1 MEALANVIL
10 PVFLVIGFGYVAVWR
25 KWFSESA
32 LDGLLKFTQNFAI
45 PCLLFSA
52 IAGLDLSANFDLPIL
67 ISFYTGAVAGFVLG
81 VTGAR
86 VLFKRSWP
94 DAVAIGFACLFSN
107 SVLLGL
113 PISERAFGVDALGP
127 NFAIIAVHAPICYAI
142 GVTAME
148 IARAAGSGVL
158 ATARRVVK
166 SMFGNALV
174 IGIGLGFAV
183 NLSGM
188 TLPAIAADALA
199 LMVAAALPVALFG
212 LGGVLVRYRPEGDLR
227 AILYVCVV
235 SLLVH
240 PAIVWGMGRML
251 ELPPGA
257 FQSAVLTA
265 AMAPGVNAYIFANM
279 FGTAKRVNASA
290 VLIATALSILT
301 AWGWLTVL
309 GY

>member
-10 PVFLVIGFGYVAVWR
+10 PVFLVIGFGYLAVWMQ
-25 KWFSESA
+25 WFSEPA

-52 IAGLDLSANFDLPIL
+52 IATLDLSANFDVPIL
-67 ISFYTGAVAGFVLG
+67 VTFYTGAIAGFALG
-81 VTGAR
+81 VGGAR
-86 VLFKRSWP
+86 ILFARSWP

-113 PISERAFGVDALGP
+113 PISERAFGADALGP
-127 NFAIIAVHAPICYAI
+127 NFAIIAIHAPLCYAI

-148 IARAAGSGVL
+148 IARSAGSGIL
-158 ATARRVVK
+158 ATAKRVAK
-166 SMFGNALV
+166 AMFANALV
-174 IGIGLGFAV
+174 IGIVAGFAV
-183 NLSGM
+183 NLSGV
-188 TLPAIAADALA
+188 PIPNIVEDALD
-199 LMVAAALPVALFG
+199 LMVRAALPAALFG

-227 AILYVCVV
+227 AIFYVCAV

-240 PAIVWGMGRML
+240 PAIVWGMGRTL
-251 ELPPGA
+251 DLPPGA

-279 FGTAKRVNASA
+279 YGTAKRVNASA
-290 VLIATALSILT
+290 VLLATALSMGT
-301 AWGWLTVL
+301 AWGWLSLL